1 MRLAYLVFAYNN
13 PLHLKRL
20 LQALSSGE
28 HDIFLHI
35 DSKSLLDPRDFAGE
49 NIFPLN
55 ERIRVYW
62 GGYSAVRAICY
73 LIRTAQSR
81 DNYDRLVLLSGADYP
96 IRSQA
101 HITSFFVA
109 NPDINFINV
118 VRMPGQ
124 GKPLER
130 MKHYHFEI
138 GTSSNRFI
146 SKLVTYFESAIKR
159 SGFERHLPLAYNQ
172 FELYGGSTWWC
183 ITGNF
188 ANYLL
193 DFIDVNLEFANFYR
207 YTLIPEEMF
216 IHTIIMNSPFRET
229 VRPACTF
236 TEWDDLVKS
245 SHPKQIQKQHI
256 SLLEQD
262 LIDSSYGQY
271 KPLFARKFDDHSD
284 DIIQLINDQLIDP
297 H

>member
-1 MRLAYLVFAYNN
+1 MRLAYLVLAYNN
-13 PLHLKRL
+13 PLQLKRL
-20 LQALSSGE
+20 LQAISPGG

-35 DSKSLLDPRDFAGE
+35 DSKSPLNPRDFAGK

-55 ERIRVYW
+55 KRIKVYW
-62 GGYSAVRAICY
+62 GGYSTLRAICH
-73 LIRTAQSR
+73 LIRTAQSQS
-81 DNYDRLVLLSGADYP
+81 NYDRLVLLSGADYP
-96 IRSQA
+96 VRSQA
-101 HITSFFVA
+101 HITSFFAV
-109 NPDINFINV
+109 NPDINFIDV
-118 VRMPGQ
+118 VRMHAPE
-124 GKPLER
+124 KPHER
-130 MKHYHFEI
+130 LKHYHFEI

-146 SKLVTYFESAIKR
+146 SKLVNYFEYGIKR
-159 SGFERHLPLAYNQ
+159 LGFERDLPLAYNQ
-172 FELYGGSTWWC
+172 YELYWGSVWWC

-193 DFIDVNLEFANFYR
+193 NFIDANHEFTNFYR
-207 YTLIPEEMF
+207 YTFIPEEMF

-236 TEWDDLVKS
+236 TEWDNLIKS
-245 SHPKQIQKQHI
+245 YHPIQIQKRHI
-256 SLLEQD
+256 SLLARD
-262 LIDSSYGQY
+262 LLDSSYGKY